1 MLFRF
6 RQRNQFLSQS
16 RRRNDLA
23 PRLSDRRKDR
33 QDRDTDS
40 VGVPNDRGL
49 PSSSLHDSL
58 GQHADES
65 GGAMHQD
72 GDET

>member
-1 MLFRF
+1 M
-6 RQRNQFLSQS
+6 
-16 RRRNDLA
+16 A
-23 PRLSDRRKDR
+23 PRLSDRRKDG

-58 GQHADES
+58 GQNADES